1 MAELHTDQDV
11 DRIGARMRQV
21 HARIQAAAR
30 RAERDPGAITLIAV
44 TKTVPVTRIAAAL
57 LAGIGD
63 LGENR
68 VQEAATKR
76 PLPAGS
82 PAVRWHLIGRLQ
94 RNKVRQAASLFDV
107 IHSIDS
113 VELARRL
120 GQCCEE
126 RGSVIEA
133 FAQVNVSGEATKA
146 GFSPEDFRDQAA
158 MLAAVPR
165 IRWRGLMTIAPQG
178 ADPGALHHVFHRTA
192 QLHAAL
198 AALFDPVWWTAL
210 SMGMS
215 EDFEIAI
222 EEGATHVRLGRALF
236 GDREE
241 RLQG

>member
-11 DRIGARMRQV
+11 DRIGARITQV

-30 RAERDPGAITLIAV
+30 RAGRDPEAITLIAV
-44 TKTVPVTRIAAAL
+44 TKTVPISRVAAAL
-57 LAGIGD
+57 LAGIRD

-94 RNKVRQAASLFDV
+94 RNKVRQAAGLFDV
-107 IHSIDS
+107 VHSIDS
-113 VELARRL
+113 VDVVRRL

-146 GFSPEDFRDQAA
+146 GFSPEDFGAQAA
-158 MLAAVPR
+158 LLAAVPR

-178 ADPGALHHVFHRTA
+178 AAPGTLHSVFSRTRD
-192 QLHAAL
+192 LHAEW
-198 AALFDPVWWTAL
+198 AALFDPRWWTAL

-215 EDFEIAI
+215 QDFEIAI
-222 EEGATHVRLGRALF
+222 EEGATHLRVGRAIF